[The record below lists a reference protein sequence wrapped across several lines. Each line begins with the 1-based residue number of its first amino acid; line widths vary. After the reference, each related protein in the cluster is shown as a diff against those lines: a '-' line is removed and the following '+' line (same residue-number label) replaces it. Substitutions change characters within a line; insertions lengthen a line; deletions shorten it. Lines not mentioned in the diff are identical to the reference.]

1 MYHKIHLAFWC
12 ALNDYKIM
20 LSIFKGKQNDKS
32 LIWEFATH
40 ILKSAFP
47 LPEVISDT
55 WTQMQLIYSSKPDA
69 PLFKILSFQH
79 SISVTKT

>member
-32 LIWEFATH
+32 LIMGICTH

-55 WTQMQLIYSSKPDA
+55 WTQMQFIDSSKPDA

-79 SISVTKT
+79 SISV